1 MPSRKELR
9 AVLTA
14 ITTESFASAVALNKT
29 NYSEAEA
36 NQIQMQALVS
46 YHDLIYVDEVLAKVN
61 ASTTNLNITL
71 LYEYMRY
78 AYQQRTKAEPTQKA
92 IFMYVFDSTK
102 GTYTIGRNQAIGKL
116 LVAVKETLNV

>member
-14 ITTESFASAVALNKT
+14 ITTESFASAIPLNKT

-46 YHDLIYVDEVLAKVN
+46 YHDLIFVDEVLAKVN

-92 IFMYVFDSTK
+92 IFMLVFDKTK
-102 GTYTIGRNQAIGKL
+102 GTSTIGRNQAISVL
-116 LVAVKETLNV
+116 LKSIKEMLNV